1 MKPLDHD
8 GICIEIPGEPQRD
21 AGGAR
26 QGRRGG
32 GVRVRDEFAKAFE
45 AHRNRPW
52 WRRALRWLNFRA
64 RARSKRRA
72 EYIADRIY
80 GRAPSIMIWKSKE
93 DQ

>member
-1 MKPLDHD
+1 MQASVAGYTRVRESARRAQPVPLARER
-8 GICIEIPGEPQRD
+8 G
-21 AGGAR
+21 AGAR
-26 QGRRGG
+26 GP
-32 GVRVRDEFAKAFE
+32 VNCPTCKAFE